1 MECHL
6 VSILLQRL
14 VDEGLKFLLVAQ
26 LRQALGGGLRLRRVL
41 LLVLDLPE
49 PLVDLVLSHVE
60 LRG

>member
-14 VDEGLKFLLVAQ
+14 VDEGLEFLLVAQ

-49 PLVDLVLSHVE
+49 PFVDLVLSHVE